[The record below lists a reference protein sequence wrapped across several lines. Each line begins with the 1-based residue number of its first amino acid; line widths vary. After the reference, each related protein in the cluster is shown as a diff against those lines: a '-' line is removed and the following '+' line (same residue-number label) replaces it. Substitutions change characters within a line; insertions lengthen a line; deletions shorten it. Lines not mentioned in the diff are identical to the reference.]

1 MRKIHMVV
9 KTMMPIMARAKTMAA
24 SQMSSL
30 LSLSMISLL
39 FSYYFKTFARLRKE
53 EKWKPNSDINS

>member
-1 MRKIHMVV
+1 
-9 KTMMPIMARAKTMAA
+9 MAA